1 MKLRIAKPDLPNNEQ
16 GFTLIETCIALVVM
30 MVVGLAAAGS
40 FVFAIRYNS
49 AAADRAT
56 SMSIA
61 QTAIEKFR
69 AVSFTDSSLNAGTT
83 TSTVYVC
90 DTNCNAGNAGRTYS
104 VTTTIANKTVV
115 SGKTTIKSITISV
128 VPVAPIIPID
138 SSNYAAGY
146 EYYGSVKLYTER
158 SNPLVGT
165 NIN

>member
-1 MKLRIAKPDLPNNEQ
+1 MKLRTAKPDLPKREQ

-56 SMSIA
+56 SMSLA

-69 AVSFTDSSLNAGTT
+69 AVSFTDTSLNAGTT
-83 TSTVYVC
+83 TSTAT
-90 DTNCNAGNAGRTYS
+90 DAMGRSYS

-128 VPVAPIIPID
+128 IPVAPIIPID
-138 SSNYAAGY
+138 NANYSAGY